1 MSFTNV
7 KFGEL
12 FKFLPKSK
20 LQASKGSEIGQY
32 KFFTSSPI
40 QKKWINTATFDGES
54 LIFGTGGSASIQY
67 VNEKFS
73 TTTDC
78 FVAELVKT
86 DAVSIKYVYHF
97 LLSNLHLLE
106 AGFKGAGLKHISKKY
121 IEDLIIPLPSID
133 HQLRIVETIG
143 KAIKIKLMREESLSI
158 FSKLNSSIF
167 FEKFGDPIANQK
179 NFQLSSLENLCEL
192 IQIGP
197 FGTQLH
203 EEDYVDGGIPLI
215 NPTHIKN
222 NLIKA
227 NSAFSITPAKH
238 VSLPQYHLQED
249 DLIMGRR
256 GEMGRCAIVSKNEAG
271 WLCGTGSLFLRL
283 NKKKVNPVYLHGVIT
298 SNSMRKHL
306 ERVAQGVTMANLNKA
321 IVGNLQIPLP
331 SIDMQNAYSK
341 QLGLIDNSLVASKNQ
356 YEAIGELLS
365 SVRHEA
371 FSMEGDA

>member
-1 MSFTNV
+1 
-7 KFGEL
+7 
-12 FKFLPKSK
+12 
-20 LQASKGSEIGQY
+20 
-32 KFFTSSPI
+32 
-40 QKKWINTATFDGES
+40 
-54 LIFGTGGSASIQY
+54 
-67 VNEKFS
+67 
-73 TTTDC
+73 
-78 FVAELVKT
+78 
-86 DAVSIKYVYHF
+86 
-97 LLSNLHLLE
+97 
-106 AGFKGAGLKHISKKY
+106 
-121 IEDLIIPLPSID
+121 
-133 HQLRIVETIG
+133 
-143 KAIKIKLMREESLSI
+143 MREESLSI